1 MPSSPY
7 GDIVELSKD
16 SVVLID
22 ELASTGNLDA
32 KTLDELERNARHLEI
47 VIANND
53 LKAETKSLFESAI
66 AKARALVD

>member
-22 ELASTGNLDA
+22 ELAASGKLDA
-32 KTLDELERNARHLEI
+32 ETLDRLERNARHLEI
-47 VIANND
+47 IMSKNN
-53 LKAETKSLFESAI
+53 LNAETKSLFESAI
-66 AKARALVD
+66 AKARALID

>member
-22 ELASTGNLDA
+22 ELAASGKLDA
-32 KTLDELERNARHLEI
+32 ETLDRLERNARHLEI
-47 VIANND
+47 IMSKNN
-53 LKAETKSLFESAI
+53 LNAETKSLFESAI
-66 AKARALVD
+66 VKARALVD